1 MNKYNFSI
9 KNKKM
14 ESVNLNSMNIISQ
27 GKSSDSLGS
36 HEINFLRK
44 MEFSLKEIELDDEL
58 NENIED
64 NDKFYVSSSNIS
76 ADSYSVVSD

>member
-1 MNKYNFSI
+1 
-9 KNKKM
+9 M

-27 GKSSDSLGS
+27 GKSSDSLGN

>member
-1 MNKYNFSI
+1 
-9 KNKKM
+9 
-14 ESVNLNSMNIISQ
+14 
-27 GKSSDSLGS
+27 
-36 HEINFLRK
+36 

-58 NENIED
+58 NENKED